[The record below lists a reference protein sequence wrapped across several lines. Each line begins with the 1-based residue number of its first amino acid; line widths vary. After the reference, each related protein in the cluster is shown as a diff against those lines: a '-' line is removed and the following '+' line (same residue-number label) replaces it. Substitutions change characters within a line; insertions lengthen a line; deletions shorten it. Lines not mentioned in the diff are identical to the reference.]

1 MYSPLFILVTLA
13 CGTWESECT
22 ASGSYSYTTTLQLK
36 GTGSTKAVLYA
47 MTTRSYNSTDCS
59 GDMVFEEVV
68 QFEDIDYTVES
79 KYPGQLGMEE

>member
-1 MYSPLFILVTLA
+1 MYSPLFILVILA

-22 ASGSYSYTTTLQLK
+22 PLGSYSYTTTLQLK

-68 QFEDIDYTVES
+68 QFEDIDYTVDS
-79 KYPGQLGMEE
+79 SYPGQRGMED